1 MFFSQPILRKKKEKI
16 FSNTQSNKSR
26 SSRYKYKLS
35 HISFY
40 KMPKYYN
47 AITSLEKSLNYKKK
61 KGGESFRSIFAINVP
76 CTKSKRRDARLK
88 IKIPSALIADV
99 NVNYRGKSRET
110 GGRKK
115 KKKKSR
121 AQVISTWSLILRSNG
136 LDIRVHIYTYAHAC
150 TQRDGMFGLITAFY
164 Q

>member
-1 MFFSQPILRKKKEKI
+1 MCSSPNRFYEKKKEKI

-76 CTKSKRRDARLK
+76 STKSKRRDARLK

-99 NVNYRGKSRET
+99 NVNYRKSRET

-136 LDIRVHIYTYAHAC
+136 LDIRVHVYTRMRVRNETGCSA
-150 TQRDGMFGLITAFY
+150 
-164 Q
+164 

>member
-76 CTKSKRRDARLK
+76 STKSKRRDARLK

-99 NVNYRGKSRET
+99 NVNYRKSRET

-136 LDIRVHIYTYAHAC
+136 LDIRVHVYTRMRVRNETGCSA
-150 TQRDGMFGLITAFY
+150 
-164 Q
+164 

>member
-47 AITSLEKSLNYKKK
+47 AITSLEKSLNYKKRGK
-61 KGGESFRSIFAINVP
+61 ESFRSIFAINVP
-76 CTKSKRRDARLK
+76 STKSKRRDARLK

-99 NVNYRGKSRET
+99 NVNYRKSRET

-136 LDIRVHIYTYAHAC
+136 LDIRVHVYTRMRVRNETGCSA
-150 TQRDGMFGLITAFY
+150 
-164 Q
+164 

>member
-1 MFFSQPILRKKKEKI
+1 MCSSPNRFYEKKKEKI

-76 CTKSKRRDARLK
+76 STKSKRRDARLK

-115 KKKKSR
+115 RRKKVER
-121 AQVISTWSLILRSNG
+121 R
-136 LDIRVHIYTYAHAC
+136 
-150 TQRDGMFGLITAFY
+150 
-164 Q
+164 